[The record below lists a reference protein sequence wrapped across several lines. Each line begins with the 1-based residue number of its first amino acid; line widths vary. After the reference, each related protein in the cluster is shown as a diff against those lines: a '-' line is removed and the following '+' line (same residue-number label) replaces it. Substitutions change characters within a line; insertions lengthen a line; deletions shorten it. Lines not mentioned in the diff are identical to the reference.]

1 MRKLKGD
8 PEGPIAHQAGMM
20 VKDSI
25 LQSEGVARFLPLR
38 DIGAEVLI
46 KEQIGL
52 IKVT

>member
-1 MRKLKGD
+1 MQELKGD

-20 VKDSI
+20 VKDSY
-25 LQSEGVARFLPLR
+25 LESEGVARFLPLK

-46 KEQIGL
+46 KEQIAL